1 MSSLK
6 EKMKTYNEITGYT
19 ATARR
24 YFINNF
30 YDGNLTVLG
39 ILLGFFVIVLKDPTQ
54 PTVSS
59 VYVLLTG
66 LGTSISMLI
75 SGMSG
80 SYLSEKAE
88 QKKSHADLAKAMG
101 VHGIGETK
109 DLDVSI
115 TQQEA
120 ELKKAMLKSV
130 SLGAAMEA
138 IKKRRKEFE
147 SKKTIHEKAESFA
160 GLVVS
165 IVNGGSPFLG
175 GLIPLIPFL
184 FVSEADISIFIIS
197 FLIIFVCII
206 ILGFYLGRISKE
218 SVSKNIIQM
227 LFAFT
232 LTLIII
238 TIFLG

>member
-1 MSSLK
+1 MSNFK
-6 EKMKTYNEITGYT
+6 EKMKTYNEITNYG

-88 QKKSHADLAKAMG
+88 QKQW
-101 VHGIGETK
+101 EY
-109 DLDVSI
+109 
-115 TQQEA
+115 Q
-120 ELKKAMLKSV
+120 
-130 SLGAAMEA
+130 
-138 IKKRRKEFE
+138 IKK
-147 SKKTIHEKAESFA
+147 
-160 GLVVS
+160 
-165 IVNGGSPFLG
+165 N
-175 GLIPLIPFL
+175 
-184 FVSEADISIFIIS
+184 
-197 FLIIFVCII
+197 
-206 ILGFYLGRISKE
+206 
-218 SVSKNIIQM
+218 
-227 LFAFT
+227 
-232 LTLIII
+232 
-238 TIFLG
+238 

>member
-1 MSSLK
+1 MSKFK
-6 EKMKTYNEITGYT
+6 EKMKTYNEITNFS

-24 YFINNF
+24 YFVNNF

-54 PTVSS
+54 PTVKSFF
-59 VYVLLTG
+59 VLMTG

-88 QKKSHADLAKAMG
+88 QKKVHADLAKAMG
-101 VHGIGETK
+101 LSNGIEIDTEK
-109 DLDVSI
+109 IDVR
-115 TQQEA
+115 QKED
-120 ELKKAMLKSV
+120 ELKKAMLKTV
-130 SLGAAMEA
+130 SLDKPVSKERRF
-138 IKKRRKEFE
+138 IK
-147 SKKTIHEKAESFA
+147 SNKTIHEKAEGFA

-175 GLIPLIPFL
+175 GLIPLIPFFL
-184 FVSEADISIFIIS
+184 VSDASIMTFITSFIIIFI
-197 FLIIFVCII
+197 CIV
-206 ILGFYLGRISKE
+206 ILGVYLGHISKE
-218 SVSKNIIQM
+218 SISKNIIQM

-238 TIFLG
+238 TLFLG

>member
-1 MSSLK
+1 MSKLK
-6 EKMKTYNEITGYT
+6 EKIKTYNEITGFGS
-19 ATARR
+19 TARR

-39 ILLGFFVIVLKDPTQ
+39 ILLGFFVIVLKNPSQ
-54 PTVSS
+54 PTIQS
-59 VYVLLTG
+59 VYVIMTG

-88 QKKSHADLAKAMG
+88 QKKSHSDLAKAMG
-101 VHGIGETK
+101 FSEDNEIEPREK
-109 DLDVSI
+109 DI
-115 TQQEA
+115 QIEEI
-120 ELKKAMLKSV
+120 ELKKAMLKTVNLGSV
-130 SLGAAMEA
+130 KFKAR
-138 IKKRRKEFE
+138 KKKLEQ
-147 SKKTIHEKAESFA
+147 KTIHEKAESFA

-175 GLIPLIPFL
+175 GIIPLIPF
-184 FVSEADISIFIIS
+184 FIVSEANSMIFIIS
-197 FLIIFVCII
+197 FMIIFVCIV
-206 ILGFYLGRISKE
+206 ILGVYLGHISKE
-218 SVSKNIIQM
+218 SITKNIVQM

-232 LTLIII
+232 LTLVII

>member
-1 MSSLK
+1 MANLR
-6 EKMKTYNEITGYT
+6 EKIKTYNEITNFT

-24 YFINNF
+24 YFVNNF

-54 PTVSS
+54 PTVKS
-59 VYVLLTG
+59 VYVLMTG

-88 QKKSHADLAKAMG
+88 QKKMHIDLAKAMG
-101 VHGIGETK
+101 ILDDIDDQTK
-109 DLDVSI
+109 IKDI
-115 TQQEA
+115 RNNEE
-120 ELKKAMLKSV
+120 ELKKAMLKTIRIDKPF
-130 SLGAAMEA
+130 L
-138 IKKRRKEFE
+138 IKRKEN
-147 SKKTIHEKAESFA
+147 KNKTIHEKAESVA
-160 GLVVS
+160 GLIVS
-165 IVNGGSPFLG
+165 LVNGGAPFLG

-184 FVSEADISIFIIS
+184 FVVEANFIIFIFS
-197 FLIIFVCII
+197 FIIIFICII
-206 ILGFYLGRISKE
+206 ILGIYLGYVSKE
-218 SVSKNIIQM
+218 SITKNILQM
-227 LFAFT
+227 LVAFS